1 MHGSTPGASERLL
14 RQNESAKA
22 CPHECL
28 LIERLGVRSARG
40 RKVNETNLR
49 RRLADQFP
57 ADRSGCGAVKGNPS
71 KLSEIGQQVL
81 DLIVIGLADR
91 LVEAAGPAC
100 RGDYVPKAD
109 ASIGKPGEPFHI
121 GELLQFLLDRAPEEP
136 PELVGRMGI
145 IAACGKG
152 SIARKATENEE
163 SSVASSDQRQSIF
176 DAQELTPTARP
187 MKPTDLRVAL
197 FSGNYNYVRDGA
209 NQALNRLMGY
219 LIRQGVKVRVY
230 SPTVENPAFPA
241 TGDLVHIPAIPI
253 PGRSEYRLPI
263 ALPARVKRDLAE
275 FNPNVVH
282 VSSPDIVGHRA
293 VTWARRHRIAA
304 VASVHT
310 RFDTYLAYYH
320 LQAFEPLARDI
331 MRRFY
336 HRCEVVMAPAESTAV
351 ILRAQRMNRDIA
363 LWARGVDREQ
373 FNPERRD
380 MEWRRSTG
388 IADDEMVI
396 AFLGRVV
403 MEKGLDVFADAIH
416 AFDSRGFKYRVLVIG
431 EGPARPWFEE
441 QLPNAI
447 FTGQLT
453 GNDLSRAL
461 ASSDLLL
468 NPSITEAFGNVTLET
483 MACALPV
490 IAAEAT
496 GTTNLVRNNVTGMLV
511 DGTEPDEFADALEA
525 YASDPDLRRR
535 HGEAALAIAKTM
547 DWDSINA
554 TVIRV
559 YLHAIH
565 KRERL
570 TRMTGR

>member
-1 MHGSTPGASERLL
+1 
-14 RQNESAKA
+14 
-22 CPHECL
+22 
-28 LIERLGVRSARG
+28 
-40 RKVNETNLR
+40 
-49 RRLADQFP
+49 
-57 ADRSGCGAVKGNPS
+57 
-71 KLSEIGQQVL
+71 
-81 DLIVIGLADR
+81 
-91 LVEAAGPAC
+91 
-100 RGDYVPKAD
+100 
-109 ASIGKPGEPFHI
+109 
-121 GELLQFLLDRAPEEP
+121 
-136 PELVGRMGI
+136 
-145 IAACGKG
+145 
-152 SIARKATENEE
+152 
-163 SSVASSDQRQSIF
+163 
-176 DAQELTPTARP
+176 
-187 MKPTDLRVAL
+187 
-197 FSGNYNYVRDGA
+197 
-209 NQALNRLMGY
+209 MGY

-230 SPTVENPAFPA
+230 SPTVENPAFAA
-241 TGDLVHIPAIPI
+241 TGDLVSIPAIPI
-253 PGRSEYRLPI
+253 PVRSEYRLPI
-263 ALPARVKRDLAE
+263 AIPARVKRDLAE

-293 VTWARRHRIAA
+293 VTWARRHRVAA

-380 MEWRRSTG
+380 MEWRRSIG

-403 MEKGLDVFADAIH
+403 MEKGLDVFSDAIH
-416 AFDSRGFKYRVLVIG
+416 AFETRGLKYRVLVIG
-431 EGPARPWFEE
+431 EGPAQGWFQE

-447 FTGQLT
+447 FTGLLT

-468 NPSITEAFGNVTLET
+468 NPSITEAFGNVTLEA

-496 GTTNLVRNNVTGMLV
+496 GATNLVRENVTGMLV

-525 YASDPDLRRR
+525 YARDPDLRRR

-570 TRMTGR
+570 ARMMGR